1 MNNMRKWEH
10 QLKVYYSLVEELV
23 EKREKGESNLRFD
36 RSFIIASDIAE
47 QYFCE
52 KKVEMQYLYG
62 DVETEEKSIGAEGH
76 EKLLEDSVKINR
88 QELWK
93 KIYGKKLTFAL
104 EMLLLAKYKDVVL
117 VGRPDSVLF
126 QNGYPIIVFEYKFS
140 KSRTAYRT
148 HHVQARTYG
157 ILLRNMGFDTSQLF
171 YAVVIADPRT
181 RHDKELKRKVID
193 AVVKNGP
200 KEAIL
205 EIENAAVHFHK
216 FNQTD
221 AEKDLDWATEFW
233 KKTREATMTSNPN
246 KCIKC
251 EHKVECSKSVHKELS
266 NF

>member
-1 MNNMRKWEH
+1 MNRWQR
-10 QLKVYYSLVEELV
+10 QLARFDSLAKEIV
-23 EKREKGESNLRFD
+23 EKQKKGENNLRFD
-36 RSFIIASDIAE
+36 RSFILASDIAQ

-62 DVETEEKSIGAEGH
+62 EVETEEKSIGTEGH
-76 EKLLEDSVKINR
+76 EKLLEDSVKIER

-93 KIYGKKLTFAL
+93 KIYGKKLTLAL

-140 KSRTAYRT
+140 KSGTAYRT

-157 ILLRNMGFDTSQLF
+157 ILLNNMGFDTSRLF
-171 YAVVIADPRT
+171 YAVVIADPRA

-193 AVVKNGP
+193 AVIKNGP

-205 EIENAAVHFHK
+205 DIENAAVHLHK
-216 FNQTD
+216 FNQTE

-233 KKTREATMTSNPN
+233 KKTREAIMTSNPN
-246 KCIKC
+246 KCMKC

-266 NF
+266 SF

>member
-10 QLKVYYSLVEELV
+10 QLKAYYSLMEEL

-36 RSFIIASDIAE
+36 RSFIFASDIAE

-62 DVETEEKSIGAEGH
+62 DVETEEKSIGTEGH
-76 EKLLEDSVKINR
+76 EKLLEDSVKIKT

-93 KIYGKKLTFAL
+93 KIYGKTLTFAL
-104 EMLLLAKYKDVVL
+104 EMPLLAKYKDVVL

-126 QNGYPIIVFEYKFS
+126 QNGYPLIVFEYKFS
-140 KSRTAYRT
+140 KSGTAYRT

-157 ILLRNMGFDTSQLF
+157 ILLKNMGFDTSRLF

-181 RHDKELKRKVID
+181 RHDKELKRKVIG

-205 EIENAAVHFHK
+205 EIENVTVHFHR
-216 FNQTD
+216 FNQTE

-233 KKTREATMTSNPN
+233 KKTREAIMTSNPN
-246 KCIKC
+246 KCAKC
-251 EHKVECSKSVHKELS
+251 EHKVECNKSVHKELS
-266 NF
+266 SF